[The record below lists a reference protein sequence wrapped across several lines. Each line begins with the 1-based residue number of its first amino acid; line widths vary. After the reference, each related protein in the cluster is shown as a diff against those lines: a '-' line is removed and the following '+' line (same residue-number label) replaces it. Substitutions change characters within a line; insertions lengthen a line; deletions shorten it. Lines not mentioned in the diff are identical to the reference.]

1 MDMELID
8 FIRGVLISG
17 GVCVYSDETGN
28 EKEYTVPMS
37 ESQYINLTRIILSS
51 TPKETKVKYT
61 VCVGD
66 IAMTEI
72 VISSNK
78 RVFTPDEQA
87 ILGLFN
93 LCAKQVIAQE
103 MRMIMKMGTGRVY
116 HS

>member
-1 MDMELID
+1 MELID

-28 EKEYTVPMS
+28 IKEYTAPMS
-37 ESQYINLTRIILSS
+37 ESQFVNLSRMVLSS
-51 TPKETKVKYT
+51 TPQETRAKYT

-72 VISSNK
+72 VISSKK
-78 RVFTPDEQA
+78 RIFTPEEQA

-103 MRMIMKMGTGRVY
+103 MRAIMNMATGKVY
-116 HS
+116 HC